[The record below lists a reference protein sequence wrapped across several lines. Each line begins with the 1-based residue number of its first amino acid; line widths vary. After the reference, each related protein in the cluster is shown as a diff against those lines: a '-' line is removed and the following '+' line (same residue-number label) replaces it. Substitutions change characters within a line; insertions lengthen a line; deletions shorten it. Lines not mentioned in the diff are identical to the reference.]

1 MSRFSKITKHV
12 TPSMFVALIALV
24 LAATGGAFAASSHG
38 GGASSTPPAQATA
51 SLTHNT
57 VATTSKSKKKAGG
70 AGKPAPRGPAG
81 PKGATGA
88 TGATGASGPAGPA
101 GAAGAKGE
109 NGAAG
114 TNGTDGTNGEKGETG
129 EKGEEGSPWGVGTLP
144 PEKTE
149 TGVWGVT
156 GEGGLGLGKS
166 EGEGFQ
172 YVPISFPIPLPAAL
186 PETNTHYVTIEEITN
201 STAPAAC
208 KGTAEKPTAT
218 PGNLCVYENAIY
230 GAGKINT
237 TTPFADPESNSPL
250 NEGVGKT
257 GGLLIFEELAKDTK
271 GLGTWAVTAPAA

>member
-1 MSRFSKITKHV
+1 MLKPKQMLPARRKRFTYAN
-12 TPSMFVALIALV
+12 VASTLALV
-24 LAATGGAFAASSHG
+24 FAMTGGAYAADKVLITSTKQISPKVLTALKG
-38 GGASSTPPAQATA
+38 KNGKNGTNGAQ
-51 SLTHNT
+51 
-57 VATTSKSKKKAGG
+57 
-70 AGKPAPRGPAG
+70 
-81 PKGATGA
+81 
-88 TGATGASGPAGPA
+88 GPA
-101 GAAGAKGE
+101 GATGSTGPAGTP
-109 NGAAG
+109 G
-114 TNGTDGTNGEKGETG
+114 TNGTNGTNGKEGKEGK
-129 EKGEEGSPWGVGTLP
+129 KGEEGSPWPGGGTLA
-144 PEKTE
+144 PEATE

-218 PGNLCVYENAIY
+218 PGNLCVYENAIH

-257 GGLLIFEELAKDTK
+257 GGLLIFEELAKNTK
-271 GLGTWAVTAPAA
+271 GLGTWAVTAPPE